1 MEQRLE
7 QLFASLNADALRFQ
21 EAYYS
26 ERRHL
31 DALDDRRRV
40 AFSEAVAAPAA

>member
-1 MEQRLE
+1 
-7 QLFASLNADALRFQ
+7 LFVRLNADALRFQ

-31 DALDDRRRV
+31 SELDQHRCSDYAEVALSR
-40 AFSEAVAAPAA
+40 SLPAA